1 MNLFAIG
8 ESLWRHKRATIPV
21 ILLTV
26 IGMFYAIAIRPPTY
40 EASASILLTNP
51 PAPPT
56 AAQIAADPSLA
67 HVNADNPF
75 VDLGNLVFVADA
87 LIEVV
92 TSPAAQQALV
102 QAGASRQ
109 YQVALDVSAESP
121 PAIDVTGV
129 ASNAQAA
136 IQSAQLVAKAV
147 SQDLYRMQAGKHVDT
162 KYMISSTEYVQP
174 TSATTSSSG
183 KLRTTILVAVVG
195 FILLLVA
202 VSVSQVLE
210 ERKNGN
216 RRQRR
221 KAASRTGGHDEPVS
235 SPTAGM
241 YDQFQRD
248 TVRMGESQPARHAS
262 RPDIQ
267 PASGNA
273 YWTQID

>member
-183 KLRTTILVAVVG
+183 KLRTTIRGRRSRVHPPVG
-195 FILLLVA
+195 GCI
-202 VSVSQVLE
+202 
-210 ERKNGN
+210 GI
-216 RRQRR
+216 
-221 KAASRTGGHDEPVS
+221 
-235 SPTAGM
+235 AG
-241 YDQFQRD
+241 
-248 TVRMGESQPARHAS
+248 A
-262 RPDIQ
+262 
-267 PASGNA
+267 
-273 YWTQID
+273 